1 MVDLLTNQI
10 VKEKLK
16 EAAYGIKD
24 RVMKLLLLEKVIERK
39 EIIAD
44 QLKLA
49 PPPKKYADMINKRIS
64 VEKAATEKKIA
75 AEKELKK
82 KEEEEKMQKN
92 ESGTKTISNESTN

>member
-1 MVDLLTNQI
+1 
-10 VKEKLK
+10 
-16 EAAYGIKD
+16 
-24 RVMKLLLLEKVIERK
+24 MKLLLLEKVIERK
-39 EIIAD
+39 EILED

-64 VEKAATEKKIA
+64 MEKAATEKKIA

-92 ESGTKTISNESTN
+92 ESWAKPIRNESPN